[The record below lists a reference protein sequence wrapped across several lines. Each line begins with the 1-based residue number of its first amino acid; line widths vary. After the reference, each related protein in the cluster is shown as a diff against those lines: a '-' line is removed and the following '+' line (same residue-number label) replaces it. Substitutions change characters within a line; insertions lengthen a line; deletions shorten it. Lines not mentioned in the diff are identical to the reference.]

1 MEDWRVFSLQYKIYD
16 CVGELST
23 TANYVPAKFLQL
35 SLLFDQAF
43 SVVNELDNFVKEW
56 IIV

>member
-1 MEDWRVFSLQYKIYD
+1 MFLQCFHFNKIHD
-16 CVGELST
+16 GVGKVLT

-43 SVVNELDNFVKEW
+43 SVELDNFVKE
-56 IIV
+56 